1 MDDRE
6 RDKFYSSGPGD
17 ADRGDEY
24 EIEPPDP
31 EVLAGEDRRAQDTI
45 ESVRMSVDIDEIY
58 REVERER
65 GREIL
70 ESWFRNF
77 HFRFQVKH
85 LLIATAVL
93 AILLTLYRL
102 GLMAL
107 VVVAVMLSIAGVF
120 LYLQWQ
126 EKKYQDEADR
136 RRQEMYARRR
146 AQLGKKTPPGQE
158 GVAAAE
164 ESIEPI
170 APLPP
175 LPNEVDEIWQKARAK
190 REFHFR
196 FSMQQLMVAMT
207 AAAVIFGLVHLG
219 GTPTATTLLGLIALF
234 GLVIYA
240 LGFEPA
246 EIVVLGWWL
255 ILVMYVL
262 LSIVGAMW
270 GGLT

>member
-6 RDKFYSSGPGD
+6 RDKFYSSTPHD
-17 ADRGDEY
+17 ADAGEDY
-24 EIEPPDP
+24 ELEPPDP
-31 EVLAGEDRRAQDTI
+31 EILATEQRRAQETM
-45 ESVRMSVDIDEIY
+45 ESTRMSVDIDEIY
-58 REVERER
+58 RDVERDR

-70 ESWFRNF
+70 ESWFGNF
-77 HFRFQVKH
+77 RFRFQVKH

-93 AILLTLYRL
+93 AVLLTLAKL
-102 GLMAL
+102 KLM
-107 VVVAVMLSIAGVF
+107 VVVVIAVMLSVAGLF

-126 EKKYQDEADR
+126 EKKQQNEANR

-146 AQLGKKTPPGQE
+146 ASLGKTSPSAGAVVPAQKKMAP
-158 GVAAAE
+158 AE
-164 ESIEPI
+164 SASPVT
-170 APLPP
+170 
-175 LPNEVDEIWQKARAK
+175 NEIDEAWQKARAG

-219 GTPTATTLLGLIALF
+219 GPSNAATLLGLIALF

-270 GGLT
+270 SGLT